1 MTHSDVWYAIDN
13 FASLHNMSCSGLA
26 KYSGLDPTTFNKS
39 KRWSKYGQ
47 PRWPST
53 NSIAKILN
61 ATGCSLNDFIKYFA
75 PNAKQPGL
83 HQYNNN
89 KKHRHATVFFIYS
102 GRGDTIRT
110 CDILLPKQALYQT
123 ELRPETKPIIT
134 TFF

>member
-1 MTHSDVWYAIDN
+1 MTHTDVWYAIDK
-13 FASLHNMSCSGLA
+13 FASTHKMSCSGLA

-75 PNAKQPGL
+75 PDATQ
-83 HQYNNN
+83 
-89 KKHRHATVFFIYS
+89 HR
-102 GRGDTIRT
+102 
-110 CDILLPKQALYQT
+110 LY
-123 ELRPETKPIIT
+123 
-134 TFF
+134 

>member
-83 HQYNNN
+83 HQYHND
-89 KKHRHATVFFIYS
+89 KKTPSYDGVFIYS